1 LRRRTL
7 QTNSEY
13 KKKLKKLKKEYQ
25 NLMKNVG
32 DLLTDEYKNNETQ
45 LIKAITISRID
56 EYENKLGKFYH
67 DALLL

>member
-1 LRRRTL
+1 LRRRTI

-13 KKKLKKLKKEYQ
+13 KKKIKKLKKEYQ

-45 LIKAITISRID
+45 MIKAITMSRID
-56 EYENKLGKFYH
+56 EYETKRDILVCKV
-67 DALLL
+67 DI